1 MTGGAAVRPATGDGD
16 ETAADGGPG
25 LARPAGGAA
34 PVAPGRLVTVRNRP
48 WVVTEVTR
56 SALTT
61 DDPARSAGASAP
73 HLVSLASVQDGARDE
88 EPRVVWELEQATGV
102 HDRYELPSPDAGR
115 IGRTGVLHAKVLAA
129 DRHTALLGSA
139 NPTDRGLSDNIEVG
153 VVLRD
158 PAVVEPLVDHF
169 RRLISPGSEVMR
181 RAGQGFLED
190 RATGARHIAPGTAR
204 LSWRSRLEKV
214 N

>member
-16 ETAADGGPG
+16 DTAADDGPG

-73 HLVSLASVQDGARDE
+73 HLVSLASVEDGARDE

-115 IGRTGVLHAKVLAA
+115 IGRTGVLHAELLAA
-129 DRHTALLGSA
+129 DRHTACWAVRIRPIADCRTTSRWAWSSVIRRWWNPWSITSVGSSA
-139 NPTDRGLSDNIEVG
+139 P
-153 VVLRD
+153 
-158 PAVVEPLVDHF
+158 
-169 RRLISPGSEVMR
+169 
-181 RAGQGFLED
+181 
-190 RATGARHIAPGTAR
+190 GAR
-204 LSWRSRLEKV
+204 
-214 N
+214 